1 MLVEAK
7 PLPGYQFKYWVDN
20 GVASVFQPSY
30 SFISN
35 KDRILTAHFT
45 KSTSEI
51 KEASWSFKISPNPAS
66 DFIHIEMNKSH
77 AKYTVRLTTLDGK
90 LVGNYMNPTRIPLE
104 SLARGTYILELE
116 SDEVKRTEKLIL
128 R

>member
-45 KSTSEI
+45 KSTAEI
-51 KEASWSFKISPNPAS
+51 KEANWSFKISPNPAS
-66 DFIHIEMNKSH
+66 DFIHIEMNKSN
-77 AKYTVRLTTLDGK
+77 AKYTVSLSTLDGK
-90 LVGNYMNPTRIPLE
+90 LVGNYINPTRIAVEGLP
-104 SLARGTYILELE
+104 RGIYLIELE
-116 SDEVKRTEKLIL
+116 SDVVKRTEKLIL